1 MTKKKRGAPPRSAQL
16 AALAAAAAA
25 VPVRL
30 AHPDGLHLVLVGCG
44 GTGSWLAPAV
54 VRLARAWSEDLGWS
68 VAVTFVDPDVV
79 EARNTFRQNFCAAE
93 VGVPKAEALA
103 VRYSA
108 AWGVPIT
115 ARPTQFKSDVLRAPS
130 YSTTHILL
138 GCVDNGAARK
148 SLNETL
154 DGLSY
159 HGTPRV
165 WWIDAGNTRA
175 GGQVLVGSARERRDL
190 HHAFTIPG
198 LCTALPSPGWQRPE
212 LLETTPEEAA
222 GDDLDCAELA
232 IQNSQ
237 GLTVNQVMA
246 AHVADVLNRL
256 VSGELRTYA
265 QAVNLNAGVVS
276 SRFITPEAIARL
288 TRSRVTS
295 LARPLPTR

>member
-1 MTKKKRGAPPRSAQL
+1 MKKKGVAHARTAL
-16 AALAAAAAA
+16 LEAASA

-30 AHPDGLHLVLVGCG
+30 AHPEGLHLVLVGCG

-93 VGVPKAEALA
+93 VGLPKAEALA
-103 VRYSA
+103 IRYSA

-115 ARPTQFKSDVLRAPS
+115 VRPTPFKSDVLRGPS
-130 YSTTHILL
+130 YHTTHILL
-138 GCVDNGAARK
+138 GCVDNGAARQ
-148 SLNETL
+148 SLHDAL

-159 HGTPRV
+159 YGTSRV
-165 WWIDAGNTRA
+165 WWIDSGNTRA
-175 GGQVLVGSARERRDL
+175 GGQVLVGSALARRDL
-190 HHAFTIPG
+190 RHAFTIPG

-222 GDDLDCAELA
+222 GDDLDCAVLA

-237 GLTVNQVMA
+237 SLTVNQIMA
-246 AHVADVLNRL
+246 AHMADVLNRL
-256 VSGELRTYA
+256 VSGELRSYA
-265 QAVNLNAGVVS
+265 HHVNLNAGVVS
-276 SRFITPEAIARL
+276 SRFITPESIARL
-288 TRSRVTS
+288 TRSRVAS
-295 LARPLPTR
+295 ISRPIPVR

>member
-1 MTKKKRGAPPRSAQL
+1 MKKKGVAHART
-16 AALAAAAAA
+16 ALLEAAAA

-30 AHPDGLHLVLVGCG
+30 AHPEGLHLVLVGCG

-54 VRLARAWSEDLGWS
+54 VRLARAWQEDLGWS

-93 VGVPKAEALA
+93 VGLPKAEALA

-115 ARPTQFKSDVLRAPS
+115 ARPTAFKTDLLRAPS
-130 YSTTHILL
+130 FNTTHILL
-138 GCVDNGAARK
+138 GCVDHGAARR
-148 SLNETL
+148 SLHDAL

-159 HGTPRV
+159 HHTPRV

-190 HHAFTIPG
+190 RYAFAIPG

-212 LLETTPEEAA
+212 LLETTPEEIA
-222 GDDLDCAELA
+222 GDDLDCAALA
-232 IQNSQ
+232 IQHSQ
-237 GLTVNQVMA
+237 SLTVNQIMA
-246 AHVADVLNRL
+246 AHMADVLNRL

-265 QAVNLNAGVVS
+265 HHVNLNAGVVA
-276 SRFITPEAIARL
+276 SRFITPEAIARV
-288 TRSRVTS
+288 TRSRVSS
-295 LARPLPTR
+295 LSRPFPVR

>member
-1 MTKKKRGAPPRSAQL
+1 MRKKRRETARSAL
-16 AALAAAAAA
+16 LEAAAA

-30 AHPDGLHLVLVGCG
+30 ARPEGLHLVLVGCG

-54 VRLARAWSEDLGWS
+54 ARLARAWHEDLGWS
-68 VAVTFVDPDVV
+68 VTVTFVDPDVV
-79 EARNTFRQNFCAAE
+79 EARNTYRQNFCAAE
-93 VGVPKAEALA
+93 VGQPKAEALA

-115 ARPTQFKSDVLRAPS
+115 VRATPFKSDLLRAPS
-130 YSTTHILL
+130 FNTTHLLL
-138 GCVDNGAARK
+138 GCVDNGAARQ
-148 SLNETL
+148 SLHAAL

-159 HGTPRV
+159 HHTPRV
-165 WWIDAGNTRA
+165 WWIDAGNSRA

-190 HHAFTIPG
+190 RHAFAIPG

-212 LLETTPEEAA
+212 LLETTPEEAT
-222 GDDLDCAELA
+222 GDDLDCAALA

-237 GLTVNQVMA
+237 SLTVNQVMA
-246 AHVADVLNRL
+246 AHMADVLNRL

-265 QAVNLNAGVVS
+265 QAVNLNAGTVT

-295 LARPLPTR
+295 LSRPIPVR

>member
-1 MTKKKRGAPPRSAQL
+1 MKAKKPVRRRL
-16 AALAAAAAA
+16 NTTRAAVLEAAAA

-30 AHPDGLHLVLVGCG
+30 AHPEGLHLVLVGCG

-54 VRLARAWSEDLGWS
+54 VRLARAWQGDLGWS

-93 VGVPKAEALA
+93 VGLPKAEALA
-103 VRYSA
+103 IRYSA

-115 ARPTQFKSDVLRAPS
+115 ARPTPFKSDVLRRPS
-130 YSTTHILL
+130 FNTTHILL
-138 GCVDNGAARK
+138 GCVDNGAARQ
-148 SLNETL
+148 SLHEAL
-154 DGLSY
+154 DGLSSRP
-159 HGTPRV
+159 TPRV

-190 HHAFTIPG
+190 RYAFTIPG

-222 GDDLDCAELA
+222 GDDLDCTALA
-232 IQNSQ
+232 IQHSQ
-237 GLTVNQVMA
+237 SLTVNQIMA
-246 AHVADVLNRL
+246 AHLADVLNRL

-265 QAVNLNAGVVS
+265 HHVNLNAGGVS
-276 SRFITPEAIARL
+276 SRFITPESIARV
-288 TRSRVTS
+288 TRSRVAS
-295 LARPLPTR
+295 LSRPFPVR

>member
-1 MTKKKRGAPPRSAQL
+1 MRKTKRVADRSAL
-16 AALAAAAAA
+16 LEAAAA

-30 AHPDGLHLVLVGCG
+30 AHPEGLHLVLVGCG

-54 VRLARAWSEDLGWS
+54 VRLARAWQEDLGWS

-93 VGVPKAEALA
+93 VGLPKAETLA

-115 ARPTQFKSDVLRAPS
+115 VQPTPFKSDLLRAPS
-130 YSTTHILL
+130 FNTTHILL
-138 GCVDNGAARK
+138 GCVDNGAARQ
-148 SLNETL
+148 SLQDAL

-159 HGTPRV
+159 HHTPRA

-190 HHAFTIPG
+190 RHAFAIPG

-212 LLETTPEEAA
+212 LLETTPEEAT
-222 GDDLDCAELA
+222 GDDLDCAALA
-232 IQNSQ
+232 IQHSQ
-237 GLTVNQVMA
+237 SLTVNQIMA
-246 AHVADVLNRL
+246 AHMADVLNRL

-265 QAVNLNAGVVS
+265 HHVNLNASVVA
-276 SRFITPEAIARL
+276 SRFITPETIARV
-288 TRSRVTS
+288 TRSRASS
-295 LARPLPTR
+295 LSRPFPVR

>member
-1 MTKKKRGAPPRSAQL
+1 MKAKKPVRRRL
-16 AALAAAAAA
+16 DTTHAALLEAAAA

-30 AHPDGLHLVLVGCG
+30 AHPEGLRLVLVGCG
-44 GTGSWLAPAV
+44 GTGSWLAPAI
-54 VRLARAWSEDLGWS
+54 VRLARAWHEDLGWS
-68 VAVTFVDPDVV
+68 VAVTFVDPDLV

-93 VGVPKAEALA
+93 VGQPKAEALA
-103 VRYSA
+103 IRYSS

-115 ARPTQFKSDVLRAPS
+115 ARPTPFKSEVLRGPS
-130 YSTTHILL
+130 YGTTHILL
-138 GCVDNGAARK
+138 GCVDNGAARS
-148 SLNETL
+148 SLHAAL
-154 DGLSY
+154 DGLSH

-190 HHAFTIPG
+190 RYAFTIPG

-222 GDDLDCAELA
+222 GDDLDCTALA
-232 IQNSQ
+232 IQHSQ
-237 GLTVNQVMA
+237 SLTVNQIMA
-246 AHVADVLNRL
+246 AHIADVLNRL

-265 QAVNLNAGVVS
+265 HHVTLNAGTVS
-276 SRFITPEAIARL
+276 SRFITPESIARL

-295 LARPLPTR
+295 LSRPRPAR